1 MKKIIFA
8 TLAMITF
15 ISCEKKESVDGA
27 NVHITGNIEG
37 LGQGKLY
44 IQKIQDSALV
54 ILDSIQIKGDSHFE
68 SHIQLDSP
76 EMLYLFLDRGQTNS
90 IDNSL
95 PFFAEPGT
103 ISIETTLKH
112 FFADAKIK
120 GSKNHDLWVEFNKIN
135 SRFKEEN
142 LNLIEKRLKNDI
154 KPNAKRADSIE
165 AAYQKLLIRKY
176 RYTANFAVTHG
187 EYEIAP
193 YLAISEIAD
202 ITIPYLDTIQKSM
215 KPKVAQ
221 SKYGKML
228 TQYIKDRKAAEK
240 K

>member
-8 TLAMITF
+8 ALTMITF
-15 ISCEKKESVDGA
+15 ISCEKKEGVDGT
-27 NVHITGNIEG
+27 NLHITGNIEG

-44 IQKIQDSALV
+44 IQKIQDSTLV
-54 ILDSIQIKGDSHFE
+54 VLDSIQIKGDSHFE
-68 SHIQLDSP
+68 SHLQLESP

-142 LNLIEKRLKNDI
+142 LNLIEKRLKNDL
-154 KPNAKRADSIE
+154 KPNPKRADSIE
-165 AAYQKLLIRKY
+165 AAYKKILIRKY
-176 RYTANFAVTHG
+176 RYTANYAVTHG

-193 YLAISEIAD
+193 YLALSEIAD

-215 KPKVAQ
+215 KPKIAQ

-228 TQYIKDRKAAEK
+228 TKYIKERKVTEK